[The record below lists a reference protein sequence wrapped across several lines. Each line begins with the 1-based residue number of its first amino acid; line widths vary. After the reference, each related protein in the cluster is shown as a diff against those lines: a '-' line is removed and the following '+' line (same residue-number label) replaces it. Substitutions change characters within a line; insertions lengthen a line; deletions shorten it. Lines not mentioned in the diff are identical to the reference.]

1 MIALAI
7 FVTRS
12 QGSPSLVENLY
23 TSTRVRIPKAPA
35 LGLLLEEP
43 VFEGYNKKITTANAK
58 WKDAATA
65 GGKDQEED
73 NEHAQNFIR
82 EPMDFSKFKDEIEKF
97 KDDHIYA
104 ALLKQED
111 EQGSWVF
118 LIRKMTQY
126 WLGMAM

>member
-111 EQGSWVF
+111 EQGS
-118 LIRKMTQY
+118 
-126 WLGMAM
+126 